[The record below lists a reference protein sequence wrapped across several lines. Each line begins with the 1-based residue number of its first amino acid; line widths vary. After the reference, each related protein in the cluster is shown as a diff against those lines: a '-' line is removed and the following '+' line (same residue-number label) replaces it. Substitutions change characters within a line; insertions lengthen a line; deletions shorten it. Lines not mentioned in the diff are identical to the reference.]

1 MNDQCNFCGS
11 FEDILPCSHCLRDS
25 CKRCQ
30 LNHAPFCEQVQKSIQ
45 RGEGP
50 TVANAGLPEHRA
62 GHVAPPFTPADRP
75 FMVSSRIVESTL
87 IQIPSAAPV
96 EWETQVISPTD
107 VGLLAVEDLLG
118 EE

>member
-62 GHVAPPFTPADRP
+62 GHVAPPFTPADRANASP
-75 FMVSSRIVESTL
+75 LLF
-87 IQIPSAAPV
+87 IPSAAPV
-96 EWETQVISPTD
+96 ERETQVILPTD